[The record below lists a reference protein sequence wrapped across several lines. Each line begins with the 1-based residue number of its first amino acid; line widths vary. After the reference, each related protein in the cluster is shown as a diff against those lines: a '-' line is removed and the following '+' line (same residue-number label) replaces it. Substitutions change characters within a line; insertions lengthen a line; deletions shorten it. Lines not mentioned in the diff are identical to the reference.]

1 MVYLVNYLDFNQSW
15 NPLMRIEPLRAAASV
30 SVVAG
35 REDEHLGQD
44 IRISVYG
51 LLFKISLT
59 RRRLNDVGAA

>member
-1 MVYLVNYLDFNQSW
+1 
-15 NPLMRIEPLRAAASV
+15 MRIEPLRAAASV